1 VDTQICSTNLLG
13 GTVTL
18 EVKYRTSV
26 RTSRADYVVL
36 PALMSRVRHA
46 GRDGHDG
53 FPVHTTV
60 FTNAERRRAGRRRFA
75 QA

>member
-1 VDTQICSTNLLG
+1 VDTQFCNTNLFG

-18 EVKYRTSV
+18 AVEYRASV
-26 RTSRADYVVL
+26 RTPRADYVVS

-60 FTNAERRRAGRRRFA
+60 FTNAKRRRAGRRRFA